1 MTLKGP
7 VPVYR
12 HSIIL
17 QVRKNK
23 LELKKFFI
31 AVAIDARSFLEAYLN
46 NPAVYSELVASAVRR
61 LPRGGVNEGAAGPFR
76 YREDYDPILYP
87 DRMPKEMYEYE
98 EPPNPFGGGSLP
110 GAYTPT
116 QNGKLIAQVGSI
128 PAQDVGGVPMDWA
141 EQRLFGGSSGARL
154 GGGNI
159 VPDRNDSAYTN
170 AIKQD
175 ASNYT
180 SEPNYGEQ
188 RGLMQTVPL
197 TIQQMTSPFGLRKM
211 FNMR

>member
-1 MTLKGP
+1 M
-7 VPVYR
+7 V
-12 HSIIL
+12 
-17 QVRKNK
+17 
-23 LELKKFFI
+23 
-31 AVAIDARSFLEAYLN
+31 IDARSFLEGYLT
-46 NPAVYSELVASAVRR
+46 NPAVFSELAAGAVRR
-61 LPRGGVNEGAAGPFR
+61 LPRGGVNEGAAGPMK

-87 DRMPKEMYEYE
+87 DRMPKEMYEYD

-110 GAYTPT
+110 GAYIPT
-116 QNGKLIAQVGSI
+116 QNGELIAQVGSI
-128 PAQDVGGVPMDWA
+128 PAQSVGGVPMSFA

-159 VPDRNDSAYTN
+159 VPDRNDSTYIN

-180 SEPNYGEQ
+180 SHPNYGQQ

-197 TIQQMTSPFGLRKM
+197 AVQQITSPFGIQKM
-211 FNMR
+211 FGMR